1 MEPFKTHGAIL
12 PQQELTQSVE
22 RCPSGPRPEDLIQE
36 GNEGANPHSGWR
48 VASDA
53 MDHAIAGT
61 SYSLEVFANTRRELD
76 DNRGTSGRSSQQDN
90 SGEGGR
96 SDTSVTLTRLEVYK
110 LLIKESKQINS
121 KWRPLD
127 LPVPDRCAAVL
138 KALGEGYEPSMS
150 NKELTR
156 AIALLITKCDAIYKK
171 NHYKMNLFENDKKT
185 IEIEANLAE
194 EPKAKK
200 IKAFVQS
207 MSGSDESTKMSTK
220 VAKDFEFVI
229 DQCLQSGSTT
239 IANKIR
245 QPSPQPYS
253 PQEALAILEKLLVES
268 LDAASLLA
276 FKGRC
281 LAGDSARNLLSAVI
295 AKAILNENKNS
306 PISGAIYYKW
316 ANYIKELFPAE
327 RTTTYYI
334 PACTTANGIVL
345 QAKGKL
351 VNQVL
356 KKRRHLQNL
365 GALPMVNRKRS
376 REESPTYTESNPSPR
391 PIPDIFIGEEDNEE
405 DIKDDIL
412 WLENSADPWYLV
424 EEKWQ
429 RTQKIRAHFLYGSND
444 ASIET
449 YFGKYLALRQPH
461 GYSLVNNNIVF

>member
-1 MEPFKTHGAIL
+1 MEEVSELLKTW
-12 PQQELTQSVE
+12 ELDTLIPEFNKKQITIQALSALTDADIKE
-22 RCPSGPRPEDLIQE
+22 LIPLTGPRSLFMRCWRSWKAEFSSTVDLSLFESITKEVIVINEPLQE
-36 GNEGANPHSGWR
+36 KENLHPNLTLLGE
-48 VASDA
+48 
-53 MDHAIAGT
+53 
-61 SYSLEVFANTRRELD
+61 
-76 DNRGTSGRSSQQDN
+76 SSQ
-90 SGEGGR
+90 
-96 SDTSVTLTRLEVYK
+96 
-110 LLIKESKQINS
+110 
-121 KWRPLD
+121 
-127 LPVPDRCAAVL
+127 C
-138 KALGEGYEPSMS
+138 M
-150 NKELTR
+150 
-156 AIALLITKCDAIYKK
+156 
-171 NHYKMNLFENDKKT
+171 
-185 IEIEANLAE
+185 
-194 EPKAKK
+194 
-200 IKAFVQS
+200 
-207 MSGSDESTKMSTK
+207 
-220 VAKDFEFVI
+220 
-229 DQCLQSGSTT
+229 
-239 IANKIR
+239 
-245 QPSPQPYS
+245 
-253 PQEALAILEKLLVES
+253 ILEKLLVES
-268 LDAASLLA
+268 
-276 FKGRC
+276 

-316 ANYIKELFPAE
+316 ANYIKELFRGE

-461 GYSLVNNNIVF
+461 GYSLIYSQPGAYEPSIKNCESVQEETLQVVEQQATVQIITSVNSDIMNATKRKSMQGLRESTKRVRKSRKLIVPEGNTDGDSNQFEINNSITTKEATTDDNDANLRDGDSNNEVPRE